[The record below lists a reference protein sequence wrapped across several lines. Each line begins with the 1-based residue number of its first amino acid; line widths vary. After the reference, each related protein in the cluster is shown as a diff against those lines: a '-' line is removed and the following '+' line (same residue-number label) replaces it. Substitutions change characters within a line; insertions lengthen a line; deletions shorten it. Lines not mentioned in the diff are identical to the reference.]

1 MPLFA
6 FLSGPEDA
14 ANNFNGLIQLLEND
28 DYKEVVL
35 SYLHALETK
44 KLIVLRSSPQDE
56 ELLEVIENVSGA
68 FAQFAHRWGPIPQS
82 ALQPSRND
90 EPKSSTGQCNPGPL
104 NTCNSTDEQQRV
116 ASKNFGQNTE
126 VLSDPK
132 PKAEVPQTKSEDERK
147 DEGPH
152 PSTSE
157 VQLPVE
163 IRRSTDL
170 RGRESFI
177 GHQKFTPGYL
187 TYQKLMDQIH
197 DSPDERIS
205 DLRRNEAPIL
215 TRERHKAT
223 DLWDQGT
230 SDSPS
235 PDKWSKVQ
243 TEHQPRSEG
252 STEAGKLPYQ
262 KPIYRRHKPNAAPI
276 GKFRIPTA
284 TNTRGQ
290 RTSYGAL
297 KTKGGFGTPRR
308 DDYWRYS
315 DKENRTPNLRK
326 DSKPLRWND
335 HIPEKK
341 PFSGPGFGKP
351 NKSQGSDPRP
361 LSLALSRPQ
370 RRKEYACFNQN
381 KKSPEDL
388 ADPNV
393 GRFGGLTELDGRAQ
407 WLTRNRAYPRER
419 AQNQ

>member
-56 ELLEVIENVSGA
+56 ELLEVVENVSGA
-68 FAQFAHRWGPIPQS
+68 FAQFAHRWGPIPRS
-82 ALQPSRND
+82 ALQPGRNG

-177 GHQKFTPGYL
+177 GHQKVTPGYL
-187 TYQKLMDQIH
+187 T
-197 DSPDERIS
+197 
-205 DLRRNEAPIL
+205 
-215 TRERHKAT
+215 
-223 DLWDQGT
+223 
-230 SDSPS
+230 
-235 PDKWSKVQ
+235 
-243 TEHQPRSEG
+243 
-252 STEAGKLPYQ
+252 YQ

-407 WLTRNRAYPRER
+407 SLTRNRAHPRER
-419 AQNQ
+419 AQNQERCSRLRSSAEREEYVDNLIAECLRSLRSLRLGC